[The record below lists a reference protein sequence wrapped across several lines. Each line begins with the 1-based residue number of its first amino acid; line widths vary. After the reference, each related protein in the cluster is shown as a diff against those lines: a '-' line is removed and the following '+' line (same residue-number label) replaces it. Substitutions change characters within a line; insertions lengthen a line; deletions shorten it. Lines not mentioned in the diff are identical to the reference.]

1 MTIPAAPYPDAVT
14 LEAVCTVATGAYAS
28 GQFMGLIGSGV
39 GQASNPL
46 TFSLPWPPGTE
57 FLIQSVQLIDLS
69 KQSAAIDVVFFNAFP
84 GSTTFTDS
92 ATFAPAAVDLS
103 KIITVANITS
113 YDSVFI
119 ATHISVGGIIL
130 FGLYQTYDLS
140 SSSYTVYSVD
150 VLGLPATPTSA
161 VTNGGAVASFA
172 TTASSSLITVTLN
185 NHGYTVGSS
194 YPILVSTTVGGVTLY
209 GNYTVTSVTTNTFTI
224 LAQNSATSSTSA
236 SINGGNAKYIYYY
249 GYGPLSTGSGY
260 GIGGYS
266 PVSPA

>member
-113 YDSVFI
+113 YDSFS
-119 ATHISVGGIIL
+119 ANSVGKVNNLAKPSISQGQYAAGQDSKIYAALVSRGTPTYSTATDVRLII
-130 FGLYQTYDLS
+130 
-140 SSSYTVYSVD
+140 D
-150 VLGLPATPTSA
+150 VLRW
-161 VTNGGAVASFA
+161 
-172 TTASSSLITVTLN
+172 
-185 NHGYTVGSS
+185 
-194 YPILVSTTVGGVTLY
+194 
-209 GNYTVTSVTTNTFTI
+209 
-224 LAQNSATSSTSA
+224 
-236 SINGGNAKYIYYY
+236 
-249 GYGPLSTGSGY
+249 SGT
-260 GIGGYS
+260 
-266 PVSPA
+266 